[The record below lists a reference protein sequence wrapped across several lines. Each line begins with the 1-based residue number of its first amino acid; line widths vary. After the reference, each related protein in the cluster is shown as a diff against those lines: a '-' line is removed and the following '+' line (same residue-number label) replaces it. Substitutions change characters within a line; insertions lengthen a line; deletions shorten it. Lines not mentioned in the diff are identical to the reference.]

1 MQTQNELLSSFE
13 EFKVKGQMKS
23 LRAWEYSDL
32 SETRKQPKIY
42 INIKNVTGKM
52 TEVTFWGP
60 KGFTKNE
67 KRNIFTETKCYK
79 REITNPE

>member
-32 SETRKQPKIY
+32 SENRKQAKIY
-42 INIKNVTGKM
+42 INTKNVTGKM
-52 TEVTFWGP
+52 TGDILRPKRIYEKTRKETFLPKPNVT
-60 KGFTKNE
+60 KE
-67 KRNIFTETKCYK
+67 K
-79 REITNPE
+79 